1 MVLGTSTAGGRRASA
16 AVQLRE
22 VAEGGFSGAEIVTME
37 SQAEAARALHERL
50 VAYVHAVAGEARRGD
65 VWVEHSYARARDQA
79 HEARELLAA
88 RAPPD
93 CADVD
98 VERLDPAPPPPLE
111 PSDTADDALDALD
124 EDEDASDDWEAKVAA
139 IAPSAAHARLAA
151 AAADTL
157 RGLRLARLAGGPA
170 AEHTR
175 AAARRLRMALA
186 PLWVWSGAPLP
197 KPAPWLHAALL
208 AHLPRS
214 LRQLYEAMVSEMRR
228 TTPRLA
234 ERLAAG
240 RLPAAA
246 EDPLAAVGPA
256 RGPEAPG
263 PLLVWVGVGAGAA
276 DARWTRRLAALLHLR
291 EVRASAVGPPD
302 AWCAQVAASIRTDL
316 QETITE
322 AGSRGVVVCG
332 CGAGAALAAALLSAG
347 GAVAGA
353 ALLAPPLLTAE
364 GEWSLRE
371 LRAPALLVAGS
382 GAAGCWR
389 GAARRAAGAGR
400 RRLLLVAGA
409 DDALTLPHS
418 HRARLRLPQH
428 ALDAAIVEEVYRW
441 ALEAAELSERAAD
454 SPEHSA
460 ELTRP
465 DTPPAPV
472 AVMTTRSNR
481 SIEIVEGRVVTRVS
495 GNTPLALLP
504 PRRARRSERS
514 ERAEPPSAASGA
526 SAPSAAD
533 ILHMPIVFAD
543 DAAPAASAPLT
554 VTSGDA
560 RGQSGRITRVIVAKR
575 GRPPGAGPGAGAGA
589 GRDKPALVLRRTD

>member
-79 HEARELLAA
+79 HEALSAA

-186 PLWVWSGAPLP
+186 PLWVWPGAPLP

-276 DARWTRRLAALLHLR
+276 DARWTRRLAALLYLR

-332 CGAGAALAAALLSAG
+332 CGAGAAL
-347 GAVAGA
+347 
-353 ALLAPPLLTAE
+353 
-364 GEWSLRE
+364 
-371 LRAPALLVAGS
+371 
-382 GAAGCWR
+382 
-389 GAARRAAGAGR
+389 
-400 RRLLLVAGA
+400 RLLLVAGA

-504 PRRARRSERS
+504 PRRARREQRSERS

-526 SAPSAAD
+526 SAPSAAPAPSAAD